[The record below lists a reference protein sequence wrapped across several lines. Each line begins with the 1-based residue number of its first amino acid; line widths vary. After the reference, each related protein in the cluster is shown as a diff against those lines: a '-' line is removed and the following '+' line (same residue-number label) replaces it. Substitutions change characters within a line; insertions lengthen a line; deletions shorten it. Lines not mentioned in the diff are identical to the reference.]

1 MRLTCPC
8 CHVELSLDLLL
19 TNEAARHAVARLAT
33 VSLPFGA
40 LTLRYMALFRPEKRG
55 LSIERMVKL
64 IEELLPDLERGF
76 ITRKGRDWPVD
87 VETWRAGMETVL
99 AKRDKGDLT
108 LPLTSHGLLLEVMA
122 GFVDRAERRAEGERE
137 DTRRAR
143 RTAGVIKGPRDLAE
157 VASVWDGADSGPVP
171 LLDEPQRTAKAAT
184 GPASPP
190 PDYSRPSKAALQ
202 LRAQIEAA
210 RLAKTGT
217 TDQPQEGHA

>member
-76 ITRKGRDWPVD
+76 ITRKGRDWSVD
-87 VETWRAGMETVL
+87 IETWRAGMETVL

-137 DTRRAR
+137 ETRRAR
-143 RTAGVIKGPRDLAE
+143 RNAGVIKGPRDLAE
-157 VASVWDGADSGPVP
+157 VAAVWDGVDSGPVP
-171 LLDEPQRTAKAAT
+171 LLDEPQRTATPAA
-184 GPASPP
+184 PP
-190 PDYSRPSKAALQ
+190 PDYTRPSKAALQ

-217 TDQPQEGHA
+217 TDQPQQEGHA